1 MIMETQESTLTLA
14 LMTEPA
20 RVRICRALLEA
31 GEAGLPATDLAQ
43 LARLSLGRAGHVF
56 SELVQADV
64 LALSIQDRR
73 VCYVLKARRAVIEA
87 LGYIDASGLAD

>member
-1 MIMETQESTLTLA
+1 METQESTLTLA

-43 LARLSLGRAGHVF
+43 VARLSLGRAGHVF
-56 SELVQADV
+56 SELCRPTCWRCR
-64 LALSIQDRR
+64 SR
-73 VCYVLKARRAVIEA
+73 
-87 LGYIDASGLAD
+87 SGGSAMC